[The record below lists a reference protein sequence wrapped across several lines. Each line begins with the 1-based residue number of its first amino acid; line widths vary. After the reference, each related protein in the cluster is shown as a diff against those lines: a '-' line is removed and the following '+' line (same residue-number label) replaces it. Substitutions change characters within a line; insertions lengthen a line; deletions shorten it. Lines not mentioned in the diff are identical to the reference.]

1 MRHKYDVYEELLANF
16 KRDPDVEGVLL
27 VGKGA
32 KTPANEFDTLN
43 DVDLII
49 LTQSGKKNRRE
60 AKVIEDIDFDMSYLP
75 ISFVERCLMEKNIL
89 WIEILASGKIVYSKG
104 IESLIH
110 QSKKIWSEGTAK
122 LRLIQEE
129 YWSFYLTNAKEDI
142 KNRLSDEAL
151 ANFLIMD
158 FTSTVMRIVFK
169 QHRLYIPLKKKRW
182 LDQIK
187 KLEPELALL
196 IEKVLLSKEL
206 TEKVQFLE
214 ELYMKIVETLGGP
227 CYTWSHEEFP
237 EE

>member
-1 MRHKYDVYEELLANF
+1 MRHKYDVYKEVLDEF
-16 KRDPDVEGVLL
+16 KKDSDVKGVLL

-32 KTPANEFDTLN
+32 KTAVNQFDTLN

-60 AKVIEDIDFDMSYLP
+60 AKVIEEIDFDMSYLP
-75 ISFVERCLMEKNIL
+75 ISFVESCLLEKNIL
-89 WIEILASGKIVYSKG
+89 WIEILASGKIVYSEG
-104 IESLIH
+104 IEALIEKS
-110 QSKKIWSEGTAK
+110 QKIWLEGTPK
-122 LRLIQEE
+122 LRPIQEE
-129 YWSFYLTNAKEDI
+129 YWSFYLTSAKEDI
-142 KNRLSDEAL
+142 KNRLHDEAL

-158 FTSTVMRIVFK
+158 FASTVMQLIYK
-169 QHRLYIPLKKKRW
+169 QHQLYIPLKKKRW

-187 KLEPELALL
+187 KIEPELALL

-206 TEKVQFLE
+206 KERFQFLE
-214 ELYMKIVETLGGP
+214 ELYMKIVGTLGGP